1 MSTDSGGCEAAGSGG
16 CVCTA
21 QALGQGGGH
30 LGVWGHLRAQQ
41 PSLPAGTALGQ
52 AVQDGLQVLL
62 VGADL

>member
-1 MSTDSGGCEAAGSGG
+1 MGVSAQRTCGG
-16 CVCTA
+16 V
-21 QALGQGGGH
+21 QALGQGVGH

-62 VGADL
+62 VGAEL